1 MVRFHDRT
9 IFIIIGNLK
18 FEFWIQVYFRME
30 YLRIYLFPSFELIL
44 RDYVYG
50 FILNANMLI
59 FNSGVSIQY
68 MTEEEKK
75 EVLEELN
82 SDQDSSD

>member
-1 MVRFHDRT
+1 MIRFHDRT

-30 YLRIYLFPSFELIL
+30 YLRIYLIPSFELIL

-50 FILNANMLI
+50 FMLNTNLLI
-59 FNSGVSIQY
+59 FNAGVSIQH

-75 EVLEELN
+75 EVMEEL
-82 SDQDSSD
+82 SSD

>member
-1 MVRFHDRT
+1 
-9 IFIIIGNLK
+9 
-18 FEFWIQVYFRME
+18 ME
-30 YLRIYLFPSFELIL
+30 YLRLYLIPSFELIL

-50 FILNANMLI
+50 FIVNTNLLI
-59 FNSGVSIQY
+59 FNAGISVQY

-82 SDQDSSD
+82 SD

>member
-1 MVRFHDRT
+1 MIRLHDRT

-18 FEFWIQVYFRME
+18 FEFWIQIYFRME
-30 YLRIYLFPSFELIL
+30 YLRLYLIPSFELIL

-50 FILNANMLI
+50 FIVNTNLLI
-59 FNSGVSIQY
+59 FNAGISVQY